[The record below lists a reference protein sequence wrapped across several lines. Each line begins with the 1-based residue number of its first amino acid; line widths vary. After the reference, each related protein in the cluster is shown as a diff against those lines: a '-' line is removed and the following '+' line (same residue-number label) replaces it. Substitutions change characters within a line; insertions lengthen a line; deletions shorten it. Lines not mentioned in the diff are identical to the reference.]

1 MQEQARE
8 AVSHFELEGVT
19 GEPRPFGSG
28 HINDTFL
35 VEGEKRCVLQRMNRT
50 IFSSPGEVM
59 ENIVGVTE
67 FLKKNIA

>member
-1 MQEQARE
+1 MEEKVMQEQARE

-35 VEGEKRCVLQRMNRT
+35 VEGEKRC
-50 IFSSPGEVM
+50 
-59 ENIVGVTE
+59 
-67 FLKKNIA
+67 